1 MAQDYGTIQ
10 KLYAFDNS
18 FVTSS
23 TIKDHHQTNY
33 YFINQWTVKRLCDDR
48 LHAQRI

>member
-1 MAQDYGTIQ
+1 MNDS

-33 YFINQWTVKRLCDDR
+33 YFINQWTVKQLCDDR
-48 LHAQRI
+48 LHAQHTHFF